1 MLFVLVVA
9 VEVAVVVH
17 RHQEQL
23 DSVVLEE
30 VEELILKNSLEH
42 QI

>member
-1 MLFVLVVA
+1 MLFVLVVEVV
-9 VEVAVVVH
+9 VEVAVL

-23 DSVVLEE
+23 DSVVLVVE
-30 VEELILKNSLEH
+30 VEPILRNFLEH